1 MKKLFLLIPSLLLTG
16 CSFFPSNS
24 SSGSDSP
31 FKYEYGVFLGID
43 NEEMDKLNDYKIVV
57 IDAQYFEENDIS
69 TLKSSGH
76 TVLSYLN
83 VGSIEKFRPYYS
95 TYEDLTIGDYEHWDE
110 EKWIDVSNV
119 GWQSFVIN
127 ELSVDLLDKGVDGF
141 FIDNADVFYE
151 FDEDE
156 KLYNGL
162 TTILTALKKKTYI
175 TINGGDIYVKEYLN
189 RNKTVNPIMDAVNQ
203 ETVFTKIDWDTGT
216 FSAQIKEEENYY
228 KDYIE
233 TMDNYKKKVF
243 LLEYTTDER
252 LINKID
258 AYCQKKGFQYYVS
271 FSLELN

>member
-1 MKKLFLLIPSLLLTG
+1 MKKLFLLIHSLLLTG

-24 SSGSDSP
+24 TSSSDSP

-76 TVLSYLN
+76 TVFSYLN

-127 ELSVDLLDKGVDGF
+127 ELSVDLLDKSVDGF

-271 FSLELN
+271 SSLELN

>member
-1 MKKLFLLIPSLLLTG
+1 MG

-24 SSGSDSP
+24 TSSSDSP

-76 TVLSYLN
+76 TVFSYLN

-95 TYEDLTIGDYEHWDE
+95 TYEDLTMGDYEHWDE

-127 ELSVDLLDKGVDGF
+127 ELSVDLLDKSVDGF

-271 FSLELN
+271 SSLELN